1 MARDGTATRA
11 LIMDAAQKLILRHG
25 FAATSVEAVLE
36 QTGLTKGAFFHHFHS
51 KNDLARALMERFAE
65 HDEVL
70 LRTTLERAERLT
82 RDPVQQVL
90 VFVGL
95 LEELLE
101 ESGNPNPGCLY
112 ASYSYEAQLFDDET
126 HGLIERAL
134 LAWRKEFGEKIRRA
148 LEHRPPR
155 IAVNAEE
162 LADGLTVVIEGAYVL
177 SRAFKEPKLVLDQLR
192 HYRNYLEMVFGE
204 AGVEA
209 DVPLP
214 ASA

>member
-1 MARDGTATRA
+1 
-11 LIMDAAQKLILRHG
+11 MDAAQKLILRHG

-36 QTGLTKGAFFHHFHS
+36 QTGLTKGAFFHHFRS

-65 HDEVL
+65 HDEML

-95 LEELLE
+95 LEEMME
-101 ESGNPNPGCLY
+101 QSGNPNPGCLY

-134 LAWRKEFGEKIRRA
+134 LAWRKEFGEKIRQA
-148 LEHRPPR
+148 LAHRPPR
-155 IAVNAEE
+155 IPVNAEE
-162 LADGLTVVIEGAYVL
+162 LADALTVVIEGAYIL
-177 SRAFKEPKLVLDQLR
+177 SRAFREPTLVLDQLR

-204 AGVEA
+204 VQVEA
-209 DVPLP
+209 GAAPVV
-214 ASA
+214 ASGAH